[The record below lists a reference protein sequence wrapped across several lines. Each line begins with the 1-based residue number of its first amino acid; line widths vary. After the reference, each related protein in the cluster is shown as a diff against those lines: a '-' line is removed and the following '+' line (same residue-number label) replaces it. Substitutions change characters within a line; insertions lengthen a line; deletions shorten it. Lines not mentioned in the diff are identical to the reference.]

1 MFEVQCLDSYGNTIN
16 YFTQWDV
23 DQKIIIP
30 IDSRSLQN
38 AKLPSSPAYALPEVH
53 FGNSARSE
61 TLLVR
66 SDFVDAE
73 TISVDVP
80 NILLQEPYPLFVYVY
95 LTDPEDVSSQKI
107 ILQNEIP
114 VRKRQKPS
122 DYFYIENIRRITA
135 EMIKEEIEAV
145 VDETRQREIGLIEQ
159 TRTEAKSN
167 IDSTEAT
174 ASKKVDEARDSAVKL
189 IGDTATNAKNTVD
202 NQMNK
207 DYNEGSITVGE
218 GDAACTYTGGFINIG
233 NDIISEL
240 NAIKNN
246 SLTEYN
252 ETVTKADETQSN
264 IETSIEETMTE
275 NGLTVQPADDGE
287 GNVNI
292 VILISQSS
300 EQ

>member
-30 IDSRSLQN
+30 IDSCSLQN

-66 SDFVDAE
+66 SDFVDDE

-167 IDSTEAT
+167 IDDTEET
-174 ASKKVDEARDSAVKL
+174 ASKKVDKARDDAVEL
-189 IGDTATNAKNTVD
+189 IGDTAKDAKEMVD

-207 DYNEGSITVGE
+207 DYNEGSITIDGN
-218 GDAACTYTGGFINIG
+218 TYTGGFINIG

-240 NAIKNN
+240 DTIKNN

-252 ETVTKADETQSN
+252 ETVIKADETQSN

-275 NGLTVQPADDGE
+275 NGLTVQPTDDGE

>member
-30 IDSRSLQN
+30 IDSCSLQN
-38 AKLPSSPAYALPEVH
+38 AKLPPSPAYARPEVH
-53 FGNSARSE
+53 FGNSARNE

-66 SDFVDAE
+66 SDFVDEE

-95 LTDPEDVSSQKI
+95 LTDPKDVSSQKI

-114 VRKRQKPS
+114 IRKRQKPS

-145 VDETRQREIGLIEQ
+145 VDQKRQEEIGLIEQ
-159 TRTEAKSN
+159 TRAEAKSN

-174 ASKKVDEARDSAVKL
+174 ASKKVNEARDDAVKL
-189 IGDTATNAKNTVD
+189 IGDTATNAKVIVD

-218 GDAACTYTGGFINIG
+218 NTYTGGFINIG

-240 NAIKNN
+240 DTIKNN
-246 SLTEYN
+246 SLAEYN
-252 ETVTKADETQSN
+252 ETVEKADETQSN

-275 NGLTVQPADDGE
+275 NGLTVQPTDDGE

-292 VILISQSS
+292 VILINQSS
-300 EQ
+300 E

>member
-30 IDSRSLQN
+30 IDSCSLQN

-53 FGNSARSE
+53 FGNSVRSE

-66 SDFVDAE
+66 STAVDEE

-80 NILLQEPYPLFVYVY
+80 NILLQEPHPLFVYVY

-114 VRKRQKPS
+114 IRKRQKPS
-122 DYFYIENIRRITA
+122 DYFYIENIKRITA

-167 IDSTEAT
+167 INSTEAT
-174 ASKKVDEARDSAVKL
+174 ASKKVDKARDDAVKL
-189 IGDTATNAKNTVD
+189 IGDTAADAKEIVD

-207 DYNEGSITVGE
+207 DYNEGSITVDGN
-218 GDAACTYTGGFINIG
+218 TYTGGFINIG

-246 SLTEYN
+246 SLTKYN

-264 IETSIEETMTE
+264 IETSIEKTMTE
-275 NGLTVQPADDGE
+275 NGLTVQPTDDGE

-292 VILISQSS
+292 VILINQSS

>member
-30 IDSRSLQN
+30 IDSCSLQN
-38 AKLPSSPAYALPEVH
+38 AKLPSSPAYARPEVH

-66 SDFVDAE
+66 SDFVDE
-73 TISVDVP
+73 KTISVDVP

-114 VRKRQKPS
+114 IRKRQKPS

-145 VDETRQREIGLIEQ
+145 VDEKRQEEIGLIEQ
-159 TRTEAKSN
+159 TRIEAKSN
-167 IDSTEAT
+167 IDSTKTT
-174 ASKKVDEARDSAVKL
+174 AINKVDKARDDAVKL
-189 IGDTATNAKNTVD
+189 IGDTAKDAKEMVD
-202 NQMNK
+202 NQMNASY
-207 DYNEGSITVGE
+207 DEGSITV
-218 GDAACTYTGGFINIG
+218 DDNTYTGGFINIG

-240 NAIKNN
+240 DTIKNN
-246 SLTEYN
+246 SLNEYN
-252 ETVTKADETQSN
+252 ETVAKADETQSN
-264 IETSIEETMTE
+264 IETSIEETMTK
-275 NGLTVQPADDGE
+275 NGLTVQPTDDGE

-292 VILISQSS
+292 VILINKSS